1 MAPQGYEF
9 QSEFARKH
17 AEEGR
22 KAGLE
27 EGRRI
32 GFEEGLEEVRREGEQ
47 KMLLKQLG
55 LKFGALP
62 EPVVQRIRSATELD
76 IERWVERLLT
86 AWTLDDVFTD

>member
-1 MAPQGYEF
+1 MATQGYEF

-27 EGRRI
+27 EGRK
-32 GFEEGLEEVRREGEQ
+32 EGIKEGERT
-47 KMLLKQLG
+47 MLLKQLG

-62 EPVVQRIRSATELD
+62 EPVLQRVRAASELD
-76 IERWVERLLT
+76 IERWAERILI
-86 AWTLDDVFTD
+86 AQTLDEVFAD